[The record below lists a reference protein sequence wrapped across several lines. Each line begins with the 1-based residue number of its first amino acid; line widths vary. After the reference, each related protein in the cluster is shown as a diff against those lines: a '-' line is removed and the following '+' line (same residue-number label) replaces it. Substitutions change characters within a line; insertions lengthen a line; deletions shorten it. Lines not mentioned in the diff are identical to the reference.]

1 MDIFTNSETGSK
13 FIWFE
18 NDGSANFSNPI
29 EITVNA
35 GRINDIHS
43 ADLNADGRPDL
54 LTSSYDDDQIGWYDN
69 LGFFS
74 NRVEGIVKL
83 DANADGC
90 DDIDSSISNVLIT
103 TSNSQNSFSTFTR
116 SDGSYSFL
124 ANQDLFSTEIASTLP
139 NYYTSN
145 PLVIDNDFTNQ
156 TNTNETADFCVE
168 ANQSINDLE
177 IVIYPNINDPR
188 PGFDTSYQL
197 VYKNNGT
204 TLLSGEITFNFDDTK
219 IQFLNASEAVATQ
232 TTNTLTFNYNNLNPF
247 ETRTIDLEFNVFVPP
262 TTNIDDILIS
272 IVSIDPVSS
281 DETQEDNTFELEQIV
296 IGSYDPNDIQILEGD
311 EVHIDDA
318 DEDLHV
324 LIRFQ
329 NTGTASAI
337 NVRVEH
343 ILDDKLDWT
352 TMQLQSL
359 SHEGRVEITDGS
371 DVQFIFNNINL
382 PDSTN
387 DEPNSHGFIT
397 FKIKPKDDVIVGYI
411 ISGVA
416 DIYFDFNPPIIT
428 NTATTEFVDNLGDND
443 FSQNEI
449 SVYPNPTNGL
459 LNINSTSVIE
469 NIEIFD
475 MLGRQLINKSIN
487 QTDVELDLSTF
498 QSGVYFIKIESNG
511 SSETRKI
518 IKN

>member
-1 MDIFTNSETGSK
+1 
-13 FIWFE
+13 
-18 NDGSANFSNPI
+18 
-29 EITVNA
+29 
-35 GRINDIHS
+35 
-43 ADLNADGRPDL
+43 
-54 LTSSYDDDQIGWYDN
+54 
-69 LGFFS
+69 
-74 NRVEGIVKL
+74 
-83 DANADGC
+83 
-90 DDIDSSISNVLIT
+90 
-103 TSNSQNSFSTFTR
+103 
-116 SDGSYSFL
+116 
-124 ANQDLFSTEIASTLP
+124 
-139 NYYTSN
+139 
-145 PLVIDNDFTNQ
+145 
-156 TNTNETADFCVE
+156 
-168 ANQSINDLE
+168 
-177 IVIYPNINDPR
+177 
-188 PGFDTSYQL
+188 
-197 VYKNNGT
+197 
-204 TLLSGEITFNFDDTK
+204 
-219 IQFLNASEAVATQ
+219 
-232 TTNTLTFNYNNLNPF
+232 
-247 ETRTIDLEFNVFVPP
+247 
-262 TTNIDDILIS
+262 
-272 IVSIDPVSS
+272 
-281 DETQEDNTFELEQIV
+281 
-296 IGSYDPNDIQILEGD
+296 
-311 EVHIDDA
+311 
-318 DEDLHV
+318 
-324 LIRFQ
+324 
-329 NTGTASAI
+329 
-337 NVRVEH
+337 
-343 ILDDKLDWT
+343 
-352 TMQLQSL
+352 MQLQSL